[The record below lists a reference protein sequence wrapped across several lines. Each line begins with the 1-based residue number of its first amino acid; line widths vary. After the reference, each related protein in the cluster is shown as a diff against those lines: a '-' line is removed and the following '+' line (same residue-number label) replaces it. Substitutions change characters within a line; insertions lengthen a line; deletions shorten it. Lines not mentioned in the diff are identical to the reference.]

1 MKADIQTC
9 QDTFKIG
16 YDAFVNSRDEAR
28 KVTEYFH
35 NRQYTDNQ
43 LATLAN
49 RGQQQKHSMLLSY
62 LQGYY

>member
-35 NRQYTDNQ
+35 NRHAM
-43 LATLAN
+43 AT
-49 RGQQQKHSMLLSY
+49 KY
-62 LQGYY
+62 LPSTFQN